1 MSTRTIIEMHSVCKI
16 YKSGTE
22 DLYAAN
28 NLNFDINNGEL
39 VVIVGAS
46 GAGKTTLLNLLGG
59 MDTVSSG
66 DIWVNKTLISNY
78 SEKRLSLYRRNDI
91 GFVFQ
96 FYNLISNLTALE
108 NVEFSS
114 SFAKNPL
121 DPKRILSE
129 IGLANKFDSFP
140 TELSGGQQQRV
151 AIARAIAKNPLLLL
165 CDEPTGALDFK
176 TSKEVL
182 KLLAEFN
189 ELYKKT
195 VVIITHNSVLAKM
208 ADKVINIKDGKVE
221 SVSIN
226 KNKMPVENLEW

>member
-1 MSTRTIIEMHSVCKI
+1 MTNKSIIEMREVCKI
-16 YKSGTE
+16 YQSGNE
-22 DLYAAN
+22 QVYAAN
-28 NLNFDINNGEL
+28 NLNLKITDGEL

-66 DIWVNKTLISNY
+66 EINVNGVMISNY
-78 SEKRLSLYRRNDI
+78 SEKKLSLYRRNDV

-96 FYNLISNLTALE
+96 FYNLISNLTTLE

-121 DPKRILSE
+121 DPQKILQE
-129 IGLANKFDSFP
+129 IGLGKKFASFP

-182 KLLAEFN
+182 SLLANFN
-189 ELYKKT
+189 KTYQKT
-195 VVIITHNSVLAKM
+195 VIIITHNSVLAQM
-208 ADKVINIKDGKVE
+208 ADKVVKIKDGKIANIA
-221 SVSIN
+221 IN
-226 KNKMPVENLEW
+226 KNKMPVEKLEW

>member
-1 MSTRTIIEMHSVCKI
+1 MSTQTIIEMNSVYKI

-22 DLYAAN
+22 DQYTAN
-28 NLNFDINNGEL
+28 NLNFEINDGEL

-46 GAGKTTLLNLLGG
+46 GAGKITLLNLLGG
-59 MDTVSSG
+59 MDSVSSG
-66 DIWVNKTLISNY
+66 EIRVNGNLISNY

-96 FYNLISNLTALE
+96 FYNLISNLMALE

-114 SFAKNPL
+114 SFVKNPL
-121 DPKRILSE
+121 DPKKLMSE
-129 IGLANKFDSFP
+129 IGLANKFGSFP

-151 AIARAIAKNPLLLL
+151 AIARAIARNPLLLL

-182 KLLAEFN
+182 KLLTEFN
-189 ELYKKT
+189 KSYKKT
-195 VVIITHNSVLAKM
+195 IIIITHNSVLAKM

-221 SVSIN
+221 SVNVN
-226 KNKMPVENLEW
+226 KNKMPVETLEW

>member
-114 SFAKNPL
+114 SFAKNSL